1 VVDFWPYLFARK
13 FRDLIHRGPWQPGAL
28 FHPIDAGHFPAKVT
42 VAAEDATAQTEHA
55 RDVIGRPQRQVSGR
69 DGLLSARAVAAQQN
83 SVPIVVANTGSAPAD
98 NISLTAS
105 TPTGWKVTFEPAS
118 IDRLVPGKDAEIQ
131 ALVPSD
137 KSLGFLN

>member
-1 VVDFWPYLFARK
+1 
-13 FRDLIHRGPWQPGAL
+13 
-28 FHPIDAGHFPAKVT
+28 
-42 VAAEDATAQTEHA
+42 
-55 RDVIGRPQRQVSGR
+55 
-69 DGLLSARAVAAQQN
+69 
-83 SVPIVVANTGSAPAD
+83 VVANTGSAPAD

-105 TPTGWKVTFEPAS
+105 APTGWKVMSEPAS